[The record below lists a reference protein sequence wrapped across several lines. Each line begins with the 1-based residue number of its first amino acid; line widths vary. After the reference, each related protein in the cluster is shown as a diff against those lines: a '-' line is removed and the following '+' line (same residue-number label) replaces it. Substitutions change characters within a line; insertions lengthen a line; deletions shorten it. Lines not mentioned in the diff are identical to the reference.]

1 MYTVIKPIGITFEG
15 KATSYPVGVVV
26 DLSKDDAARLLAAGR
41 IAPVGAED
49 VEPVELDEDKQLKDH
64 TVPELVEI
72 AKKHGVPSNVVSALK
87 KHELVEAISRLTHTS
102 ED

>member
-1 MYTVIKPIGITFEG
+1 MYTVIKPIAVTEDNR
-15 KATSYPVGVVV
+15 ATSYPVGAVV
-26 DLSKDDAARLLAAGR
+26 DLPKDEAGKFLAAGR

-49 VEPVELDEDKQLKDH
+49 VEPIELDEDKQLKDH

-72 AKKHGVPSNVVSALK
+72 AKKHGVPANVVGGLK